1 MVLIMNSEQLLQLT
15 AQLSDM
21 MALLQSVQ
29 KEKEELRAMIEELKN
44 DNALL
49 KEENNYLKRKLF
61 GTKSETSH
69 SLGFDQLSFFDE
81 AEQECDEEVLNIEGH
96 VRHKK
101 KYKDQIKIKLSNLPQ
116 EDVLLTLPEN
126 EKECPRCGHQLKAVG
141 KEYVRQEVQFIP
153 AKLKVINYYRE
164 TFECR
169 ACKKDGSKVMVKTG
183 VPAPVIPH
191 SYASAESVAHIMKEK
206 YVNGVPLYR
215 QETEWKRLGLDLNRA
230 TMANWV
236 IIVAQE
242 WLMPLKRRMHQLLI
256 QENYVHCD
264 ETTVQ
269 VLNEPGKDNTTKSYM
284 WVYSSI
290 KESPTPIRIFEYK
303 PTRAGYNP
311 KEFLKGF
318 KGKVI
323 TDGYAGYNQ
332 LLSVTNVYCWAHCR
346 RKFRDSLPDN
356 VENIDDTLAKQ
367 GLDQIKEL
375 FKIEDKI
382 KDLTP
387 EEKAEIRQKEAKPLL
402 DKFFAWCEESKEDV
416 LSKSKIHQAFQYT
429 LNLRKG
435 LSEYINDG
443 YLPMTNSLDERTIR
457 PFAVG
462 RKNWLFSA
470 SPKGADA
477 SAATYSIIETA
488 KANGLDPYKYLCFVF
503 KYLPSQDLVNNP
515 ESLDMFL
522 PWSKESKENCKV
534 K

>member
-1 MVLIMNSEQLLQLT
+1 
-15 AQLSDM
+15 
-21 MALLQSVQ
+21 
-29 KEKEELRAMIEELKN
+29 
-44 DNALL
+44 
-49 KEENNYLKRKLF
+49 
-61 GTKSETSH
+61 
-69 SLGFDQLSFFDE
+69 
-81 AEQECDEEVLNIEGH
+81 
-96 VRHKK
+96 
-101 KYKDQIKIKLSNLPQ
+101 
-116 EDVLLTLPEN
+116 
-126 EKECPRCGHQLKAVG
+126 
-141 KEYVRQEVQFIP
+141 
-153 AKLKVINYYRE
+153 
-164 TFECR
+164 
-169 ACKKDGSKVMVKTG
+169 
-183 VPAPVIPH
+183 
-191 SYASAESVAHIMKEK
+191 
-206 YVNGVPLYR
+206 
-215 QETEWKRLGLDLNRA
+215 
-230 TMANWV
+230 
-236 IIVAQE
+236 
-242 WLMPLKRRMHQLLI
+242 MHQLLI
-256 QENYVHCD
+256 QENYVHYD

-269 VLNEPGKDNTTKSYM
+269 VLNESGKDNTTKSYM

-522 PWSKESKENCKV
+522 PWSKESQENCKV